1 MAEPRP
7 VATTTSPTTGTS
19 TPADETDWTDQV
31 TDLIVDV
38 VDRVHDSTTGKIITA
53 ARWTVFAIA
62 AVFVAIPLLVLG
74 MILIGRLLAEIP
86 GPVWAADAVL
96 GGVLFLAGTFLWS
109 KREVV
114 A

>member
-7 VATTTSPTTGTS
+7 IATTTPTTSATS
-19 TPADETDWTDQV
+19 PAEETDWTDQV

-38 VDRVHDSTTGKIITA
+38 VDRVHDSTTGKVITA
-53 ARWTVFAIA
+53 ARWTVFAVA
-62 AVFVAIPLLVLG
+62 ALFIAIPILILG
-74 MILIGRLLAEIP
+74 MILLGRLLNHLP
-86 GPVWAADAVL
+86 GPVWIADAVF
-96 GGVLFLAGTFLWS
+96 GGILFLIGLILWS